1 MRKEIEK
8 ILIVRFSSLG
18 DIILTTPV
26 LETLRAKFPR
36 SQIHFLTKTRYAD
49 LLVHDPRIHTL
60 IEFDPQG
67 NHKGFKGFKRL
78 SRELNSNDF
87 DLLID
92 LHSNLRSFF
101 LRRLVKSNTKIK
113 YRKRWFSRF
122 LMIHFKFLKTKPVN
136 TLESY
141 LGAFKKL
148 RIDPEKKAP
157 TLFVGQNDIDFS
169 DKFMLEAG
177 IKKDDIVIGV
187 HPGARWETKRWD
199 EEKFERVCRNLI
211 QKENIRIILF
221 GDSDDKEL
229 IQRITEKLPNSKV
242 VRAIGLPLS
251 RLMSLIRSCDCL
263 ITNDSGPMHLAE
275 GFKVPVVAIFGP
287 THPKLGFAPT
297 GSENVILCADV
308 KCSPCSLHGEKKC
321 RKKTRLCMDL
331 ITPDMV
337 VEAMESL
344 LKKKRSVPKD
354 A

>member
-1 MRKEIEK
+1 MRKEIKK
-8 ILIVRFSSLG
+8 ILVIRFSSLG

-36 SQIHFLTKTRYAD
+36 SQIYFLTKTRYAD

-78 SRELNSNDF
+78 SRELNSNNF

-101 LRRLVKSNTKIK
+101 LRHLVKSRIKTK

-122 LMIHFKFLKTKPVN
+122 LMVNFKFLKIQPVR

-141 LGAFKKL
+141 LRIFKKL
-148 RIDPEKKAP
+148 QIEPEKKTP
-157 TLFVGQNDIDFS
+157 TLFVGQDDIEYAN
-169 DKFMLEAG
+169 KFLLEAG
-177 IKKDDIVIGV
+177 IKKDDIVIGI
-187 HPGARWETKRWD
+187 HPGAKWETKRWD
-199 EEKFERVCRNLI
+199 EEKFEWVCRNLI
-211 QKENIRIILF
+211 QKENLKIVLF
-221 GDSDDKEL
+221 GDSDEEKL
-229 IQRITEKLPNSKV
+229 IQKIAEKSPNTKII
-242 VRAIGLPLS
+242 RAIGLSLS
-251 RLMSLIRSCDCL
+251 RLMSLIKSCDCL
-263 ITNDSGPMHLAE
+263 ITNDSGPMHIAE

-287 THPKLGFAPT
+287 THPQLGFAPV
-297 GSENVILCADV
+297 GPENVVLCAYV
-308 KCSPCSLHGEKKC
+308 KCSPCSLHGERKC
-321 RKKTRLCMDL
+321 RKKSRLCMDL

-337 VEAMESL
+337 VEAVEDL
-344 LKKKRSVPKD
+344 LKKKRSVLKD